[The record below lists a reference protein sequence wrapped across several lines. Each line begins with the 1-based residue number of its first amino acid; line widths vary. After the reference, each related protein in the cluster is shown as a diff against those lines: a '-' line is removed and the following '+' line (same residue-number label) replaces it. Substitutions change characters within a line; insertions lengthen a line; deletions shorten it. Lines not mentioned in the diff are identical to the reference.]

1 MNIDR
6 ARNIL
11 EVVHLGVQVKYNVQ
25 SNPEGGS
32 TIIYEVSGDL
42 QRGQTEVSVESDKS
56 VEELVNLVTPNNFV
70 AIDCDER
77 GLTSK
82 DNKVYDKRLIC
93 EFVPN
98 TDISS
103 DEKKQRLADI
113 DTVRTLYP
121 PLIDRMFE
129 EDYPEKP
136 IAKEIPIHDYKQA
149 HRILESEW
157 FALDSKLASFSPEQ
171 LNTGYEVEEC
181 SEEKAKQILKCAVY

>member
-11 EVVHLGVQVKYNVQ
+11 EVVHLGVQVKYHVQ
-25 SNPEGGS
+25 SNSEGDS

-56 VEELVNLVTPNNFV
+56 IEELVNLVTPNNFV

-82 DNKVYDKRLIC
+82 YNKVYDKQLTC

-98 TDISS
+98 TDIGI
-103 DEKKQRLADI
+103 DEMKQRLADI

-136 IAKEIPIHDYKQA
+136 IAQEIPIHDYKQA
-149 HRILESEW
+149 HRILESELN
-157 FALDSKLASFSPEQ
+157 ALISKVESYSQE
-171 LNTGYEVEEC
+171 EVEVC
-181 SEEKAKQILKCAVY
+181 SEEKAKQILRCAIY